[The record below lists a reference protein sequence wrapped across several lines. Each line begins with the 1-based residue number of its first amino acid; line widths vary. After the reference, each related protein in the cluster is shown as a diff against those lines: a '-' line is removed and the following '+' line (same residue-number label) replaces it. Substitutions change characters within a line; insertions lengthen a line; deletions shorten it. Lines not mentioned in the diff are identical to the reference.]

1 MSERKLSACG
11 DGEVA
16 TGIPTILD
24 TPKSNKTQNQIVGFV
39 HSDNRTIVK
48 MCKSNHNHTITHL
61 PVGNAQIITSRPIS
75 ALRSFTVTDYSGQY
89 LLSLAV
95 NFICTIT
102 PSLSKTVNRDEEVT
116 CTAQNYYQSACPS
129 VTPLQIFELED
140 SFSTSQDH
148 SVKSSDS
155 EHQS

>member
-24 TPKSNKTQNQIVGFV
+24 T
-39 HSDNRTIVK
+39 
-48 MCKSNHNHTITHL
+48 

-148 SVKSSDS
+148 SGFLVNVVIALDSVKINKQS
-155 EHQS
+155 ETQLL